1 MSDSEKKKLTVLQIV
16 GIVFLGVIVLNFFQG
31 IVISII
37 KRDWDSLFRSISTL
51 LVLGAIGYVLWDRV
65 MGGWSGLMKHKDA
78 AKEQFE
84 KRKGDINIHNIKD
97 AAIFSLAWSREI
109 YKSIPHDRKPLVK
122 TSFILIGIA
131 GGIVML
137 HLGKYGFLTL
147 LVIAGLILA
156 GMNLLIWVV
165 GSERQEK
172 DRIAIE
178 LETARKMQLSLMPTH
193 DPEVRGFDISGCCIP
208 AHDVGGDL
216 FDFVWVGKGHK
227 RLCIPIVDVSGKGMD
242 AALTAVYTSG
252 ALVFAAQHEEDVVT
266 VMNNL
271 NSAIY
276 SRQQRSR
283 FVSLLMVALDIS
295 SRKIEYVNAG
305 QSKPILFRENRVEV
319 LKGSGAR
326 FPLGVMESPRYRQE
340 ALQLQRGDLL
350 LLYTDGVTEAMNAQ
364 EDMFGEDRLKNLFHN
379 LARQDLSAVGLV
391 TGIKDEIVSFSGP
404 DYQRDDLTIVVV
416 KAI

>member
-1 MSDSEKKKLTVLQIV
+1 MSGSEKKKLTVLQIV
-16 GIVFLGVIVLNFFQG
+16 GILLLVIILLNFFQG
-31 IVISII
+31 VVISII
-37 KRDWDSLFRSISTL
+37 KRDWDSLYGRLSTL
-51 LVLGAIGYVLWDRV
+51 LVLVAIGYVLWDRI

-84 KRKGDINIHNIKD
+84 KSKGDINIHNIKD

-137 HLGKYGFLTL
+137 HLGQYGFLTL

-156 GMNLLIWVV
+156 GVNLLIWVV

-208 AHDVGGDL
+208 AQDVGGDL

-252 ALVFAAQHEEDVVT
+252 ALVSEAQHEEDVVT

-283 FVSLLMVALDIS
+283 FVSLLMVALDIY
-295 SRKIEYVNAG
+295 SRKIEFVNAG
-305 QSKPILFRENRVEV
+305 QSKPILFRENRIEV

-326 FPLGVMESPRYRQE
+326 FPLGVMESPHYRQE
-340 ALQLQRGDLL
+340 ALQLQPGDLL

-379 LARQDLSAVGLV
+379 LARQDLSAAGMI
-391 TGIKDEIVSFSGP
+391 TGIKNEIVSFSGP
-404 DYQRDDLTIVVV
+404 DYQRDDLTIVIV